1 MKARHNRF
9 VFPGEELAEI
19 EEFFDGVGAYR
30 YNGVVRSSELG
41 QARFDLGKR
50 EVEISKITKKLI
62 LPLEGLDVVGE
73 VGAVKRRMAN
83 VDVFIIEGRETASP
97 YTGVISITSVKREYV
112 KNLGLA
118 VRSSDIVKAKIIN
131 IKNRIA
137 QLSLEGK
144 DYGVIYAYCSKC
156 GTMLERRKTRLHC
169 PRCGR
174 IERRKVAETYGVEKL
189 I

>member
-1 MKARHNRF
+1 MTARHNRF
-9 VFPGEELAEI
+9 VFPGEELAVI
-19 EEFFDGVGAYR
+19 EEFFDGVGAYQC
-30 YNGVVRSSELG
+30 NGVVRASELG
-41 QARFDLGKR
+41 QARFDIDKR
-50 EVEISKITKKLI
+50 EVEISKKTKKLT

-83 VDVFIIEGRETASP
+83 VDVFIIDGRETASP
-97 YTGVISITSVKREYV
+97 YTGVISITSVQRGYV

-131 IKNRIA
+131 TKNRIV
-137 QLSLEGK
+137 QLSLEGE

-169 PRCGR
+169 LRCGR
-174 IERRKVAETYGVEKL
+174 IERRKAAETYGAEKL

>member
-1 MKARHNRF
+1 MKTRHNRF
-9 VFPGEELAEI
+9 VFPGEELAVI
-19 EEFFDGVGAYR
+19 EEFIDGVGAYQ

-41 QARFDLGKR
+41 RARFDLDKR
-50 EVEISKITKKLI
+50 EVEISKKTKKLI

-83 VDVFIIEGRETASP
+83 VDVFIIDGRETASA
-97 YTGVISITSVKREYV
+97 YTGVISITSVQRGYV

-118 VRSSDIVKAKIIN
+118 VRSSDIVKAMIIN
-131 IKNRIA
+131 TKNRIV
-137 QLSLEGK
+137 QLSMKGE
-144 DYGVIYAYCSKC
+144 DYDVIYAYCSKC

-174 IERRKVAETYGVEKL
+174 IERRKAAETYGVENL